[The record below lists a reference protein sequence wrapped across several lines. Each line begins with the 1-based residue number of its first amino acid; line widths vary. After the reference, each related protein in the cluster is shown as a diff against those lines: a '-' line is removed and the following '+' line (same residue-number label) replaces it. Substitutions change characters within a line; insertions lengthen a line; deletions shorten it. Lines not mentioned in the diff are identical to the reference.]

1 MIGTLYDRF
10 LYTHTHIVHRERD
23 RQRERARA
31 RAREREISP
40 SQGLQGRQRDRETER
55 EREREREGERPP
67 SLKGLRE
74 AEGLG
79 VYKAPGAQSDT
90 RAEQHVTVL
99 VCREARGIVPVV
111 GQFHEPIYVCV
122 YVYV

>member
-1 MIGTLYDRF
+1 MIDF
-10 LYTHTHIVHRERD
+10 YTHTHTLYTERETDRER
-23 RQRERARA
+23 ERA
-31 RAREREISP
+31 RARERERSP
-40 SQGLQGRQRDRETER
+40 RLKGFREDRETERQR